1 MFFIKALLMVTFLF
15 SQMYGQKTHVQKC
28 SSGCSISKNTWL
40 PQPFFSSS
48 TELLHEKYLFN
59 PVYEHVDRN
68 LQLSIIAQYQQNFPG
83 KCDCKNL
90 GALPF
95 WSGTNTM
102 TFGIN
107 DGKADMDS
115 YQFGLGALQHLTP
128 EGIAGY
134 ISLNPEIRRVG
145 TEFLIYYTREKQE
158 PGVYFKILAPV
169 VSMTVTPH
177 CTETD
182 LVNTSTLD
190 AFTQITE
197 PNLNGD
203 SAEITYFDRRYP
215 ILGFNRADSLI
226 GFLSGGTFRTNEL
239 KGNVLMPVRLHK
251 GRVETL
257 YQTVTKLADLSF
269 SFGYNFLMKEDE
281 FFGVAFKC
289 SCPTGNLQ
297 SGDFILEPVLGRGG
311 LWGVGGECTGKFQLW
326 SNYND
331 SKNFNFWMQGELLHL
346 VPGRRPNQRTFD
358 LKKNGPGSRYLL
370 VQNYGPQFSQTSFP
384 TYEVEAGLQPLI
396 IHPATNITTLPV
408 ISNIAAEGSF
418 AILFDYCD
426 GGANVCIGAEFW
438 GRSQE
443 HLSIDLSNAVEQR
456 FPDLNSFA
464 VLGRQHSD
472 YLINGQPGLVNTY
485 YCEPLAR
492 INRSQDPVRLV
503 GVPPTVTAPDDSTLP
518 EGIGDARI
526 RSNRI
531 PAALDDAL
539 DIKGAQASPAM
550 TGKIFGQIGYSWKD
564 HFFVPTFALHGNIE
578 LVGQTN
584 NVVDM
589 WSVGFTFAVGF

>member
-1 MFFIKALLMVTFLF
+1 VFLIRAILILIF
-15 SQMYGQKTHVQKC
+15 ATAQIFVKDC
-28 SSGCSISKNTWL
+28 SSKCSISKNTWL

-59 PVYEHVDRN
+59 PKYEHEDRN
-68 LQLSIIAQYQQNFPG
+68 LQLSLIAQYQESFGQ
-83 KCDCKNL
+83 KCNCKNL

-102 TFGIN
+102 TFGTN
-107 DGKADMDS
+107 DGRADMDS
-115 YQFGLGALQHLTP
+115 YQFGLGALKNLTP

-134 ISLNPEIRRVG
+134 IQLNPHIRRVG

-158 PGVYFKILAPV
+158 PGIYFKILAPV
-169 VSMTVTPH
+169 VSMTVTPN
-177 CTETD
+177 CTQTN
-182 LVNTSTLD
+182 LVNTSTTD
-190 AFTQITE
+190 DFRQITQ
-197 PNLNGD
+197 PD
-203 SAEITYFDRRYP
+203 STGQSTEITYYDRRYP

-251 GRVETL
+251 GRIETQ
-257 YQTVTKLADLSF
+257 YQTVTALTDFSF
-269 SFGYNFLMKEDE
+269 SFGYNFLMKEDK

-289 SCPTGNLQ
+289 SCPTGNIQ

-326 SNYND
+326 SNFND
-331 SKNFNFWMQGELLHL
+331 TRNLNFWMQGELLHL
-346 VPGRRPNQRTFD
+346 VPGRKPNQRTFD
-358 LKKNGPGSRYLL
+358 LKQNGPGSRYLL
-370 VQNYGPQFSQTSFP
+370 VQNYGPQFSQDQNFIVQTD
-384 TYEVEAGLQPLI
+384 LQPLI

-408 ISNIAAEGSF
+408 ISKIAIEGSF

-426 GGANVCIGAEFW
+426 GGANVCIGAEYW

-464 VLGRQHSD
+464 VLGRQHAD
-472 YLINGQPGLVNTY
+472 YLIDGQPSLVNTY

-492 INRSQDPVRLV
+492 INKSQDPVRLV
-503 GVPPTVTAPDDSTLP
+503 GIPPTVTAPDVSTLP
-518 EGIGDARI
+518 EGIGDARS
-526 RSNRI
+526 RNNRI
-531 PAALDDAL
+531 PAALDEAL
-539 DIKGAQASPAM
+539 DIKGAQASATG
-550 TGKIFGQIGYSWKD
+550 TGKIFGQLGYSWKD
-564 HFFVPTFALHGNIE
+564 HFFVPTIALHAEVE

-589 WSVGFTFAVGF
+589 WAVGFTLAVGF